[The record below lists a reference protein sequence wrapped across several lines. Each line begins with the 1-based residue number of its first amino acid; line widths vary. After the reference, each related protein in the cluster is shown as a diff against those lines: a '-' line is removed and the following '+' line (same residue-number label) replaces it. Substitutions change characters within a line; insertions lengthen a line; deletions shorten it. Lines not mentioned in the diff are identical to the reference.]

1 VIIRRPNVGSA
12 VQVMPGEPWRLAAA
26 MKPGP
31 PQASGVAWLKHRL
44 KLLPQQAVSPCMWSG
59 AQWRF
64 FTCRI
69 GEGVCLNFGRKK
81 APPLSGEACI
91 RAANSASGDQSLART
106 LDHGLQRL
114 GAGVLIGV
122 QALAVT
128 SDTVFVDNGE
138 AEAAF
143 ASGHD
148 QAVHWC
154 EGVGQCMDSVSLMSS
169 HD

>member
-1 VIIRRPNVGSA
+1 
-12 VQVMPGEPWRLAAA
+12 M
-26 MKPGP
+26 
-31 PQASGVAWLKHRL
+31 
-44 KLLPQQAVSPCMWSG
+44 LLQQQAGFLSLHSG

-64 FTCRI
+64 FQAISARVLTECRAKKSPAVI
-69 GEGVCLNFGRKK
+69 GRGFYPC
-81 APPLSGEACI
+81 SD
-91 RAANSASGDQSLART
+91 SASGDQSLACT

-114 GAGVLIGV
+114 GAGVLIGI
-122 QALAVT
+122 QAFTVA
-128 SDTVFVDNGE
+128 SNTVFVDDGE

-148 QAVHWC
+148 QAVHWG